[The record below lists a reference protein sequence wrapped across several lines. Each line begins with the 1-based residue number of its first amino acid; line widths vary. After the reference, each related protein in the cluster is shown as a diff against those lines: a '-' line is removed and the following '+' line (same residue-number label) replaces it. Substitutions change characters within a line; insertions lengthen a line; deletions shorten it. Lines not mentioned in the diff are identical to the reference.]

1 MNEFEQFDL
10 DLENYVPP
18 KWLPDDCPTFD
29 WVEYKGEKL
38 VAVLDF
44 EASEKRQRPI
54 LDLSYCMTTALNDC
68 MYIYK
73 NVLWNPKKFKLDP
86 FNEAHK

>member
-1 MNEFEQFDL
+1 MQTENFDL
-10 DLENYVPP
+10 DFENWIPP
-18 KWLPDDCPTFD
+18 IWLTNDCPVLE

-38 VAVLDF
+38 VAVLNY
-44 EASEKRQRPI
+44 EESEKRQKPI

-86 FNEAHK
+86 FITVVK

>member
-10 DLENYVPP
+10 DFENYVPP
-18 KWLPDDCPTFD
+18 KWLPDNCPVME

-44 EASEKRQRPI
+44 EASEKRQKPI

-68 MYIYK
+68 MYIYRG
-73 NVLWNPKKFKLDP
+73 VLWNPKKFKLNP
-86 FNEAHK
+86 FIEAVK

>member
-1 MNEFEQFDL
+1 MTAENFDL
-10 DLENYVPP
+10 DFENWKPP
-18 KWLPDDCPTFD
+18 HWLPNDCPSMN

-38 VAVLDF
+38 VACLNWEESV
-44 EASEKRQRPI
+44 KRQKPV

-86 FNEAHK
+86 FIEAHK